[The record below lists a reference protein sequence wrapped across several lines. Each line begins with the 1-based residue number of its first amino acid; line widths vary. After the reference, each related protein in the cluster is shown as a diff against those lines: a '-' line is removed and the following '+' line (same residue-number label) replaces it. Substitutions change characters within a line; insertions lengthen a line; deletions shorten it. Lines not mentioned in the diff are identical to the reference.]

1 MNDENVQK
9 MIDKAYKED
18 YQEKL
23 FKLDIRATAKGFNP
37 VYEDWIKKNKNNKL
51 PRGKYFKKKNFHI
64 IDIDPSIMNS
74 LSYSSLVEFEYNP
87 FNLEEK

>member
-1 MNDENVQK
+1 MNDENVKK

-18 YQEKL
+18 YQEVVIQTL
-23 FKLDIRATAKGFNP
+23 KGFNP

-51 PRGKYFKKKNFHI
+51 PRGKYFKKKNLHI

-74 LSYSSLVEFEYNP
+74 LSFSSLVEFEYNP